1 MKIIVLFALFIILP
15 FQSCS
20 THKDM
25 GQNQV
30 IEGHFRLYTYPEK
43 PNEYLVQSD
52 GERYQDIVFAAIN
65 DLEGKIH
72 PNNYSV
78 IDPAQNYKYDI
89 KVGGLSA
96 YKAYTNILKQKFGSA
111 LQVISSGSLF
121 SDKANINET
130 IFYLNYLGLDA
141 SGLSKSDFTLPFSKN
156 YMQTLD
162 EKLKGAKFPILSSN
176 VFNLSIANKFQFD
189 NIKESVIVPAG
200 KVKVGYISVIAP
212 SMAQTFDSRKLNK
225 IYFESMA
232 PKIIT
237 LANNLRKQGA
247 DVVALLASH
256 GMDCTSQQS
265 QTQSINSYKVNFMP
279 NDEKVCDLFKNEL
292 AQTLRKLPPDM
303 VDIVFTNG
311 IDSKVANVIAGHPV
325 LQSYQDAEHLSWA
338 KLVYDTK
345 LKRVVKSKT
354 QLMQPIQM
362 CHSFFKETQ
371 DCYVKEV
378 LRNIEL
384 TPAKFLGEEVKVQPL
399 PTRI

>member
-1 MKIIVLFALFIILP
+1 MKIIVLFSLFIILP

-25 GQNQV
+25 GQNQI

-43 PNEYLVQSD
+43 PNEYLVKSD

-72 PNNYSV
+72 PNSYSV

-89 KVGGLSA
+89 KIGGLSA

-111 LQVISSGSLF
+111 LQLVSSGSLF
-121 SDKANINET
+121 SEKANMNET

-141 SGLSKSDFTLPFSKN
+141 SGLSKSDFTLPFRKN
-156 YMQTLD
+156 YMQELD
-162 EKLKGAKFPILSSN
+162 KRLKSAKFPVLSSN
-176 VFNLSIANKFQFD
+176 VFNLSIANKFQFE
-189 NIKESVIVPAG
+189 NIKESVIVSAG
-200 KVKVGYISVIAP
+200 KVKVGYISLIAP
-212 SMAQTFDSRKLNK
+212 ALAQTFDSRKLNK
-225 IYFESMA
+225 TYFESMA

-237 LANNLRKQGA
+237 LSNELRKKGA
-247 DVVALLASH
+247 DVVALMASH
-256 GMDCTSQQS
+256 GLDCTSQQAE
-265 QTQSINSYKVNFMP
+265 TEHIDSYKVNFMP

-292 AQTLRKLPPDM
+292 ALTLKKLPPSM

-311 IDSKVANVIAGHPV
+311 MNSKVSNVIAGHPV
-325 LQSYQDAEHLSWA
+325 LQSYEGAEHLSWA

-345 LKRVVKSKT
+345 LKRVVKTKT

-362 CHSFFKETQ
+362 CHSFFRETQ

-378 LRNIEL
+378 LRNIEI